1 MKGVTADPAVCLSFL
16 QLNSMD
22 VPAAWRKVDVIWE
35 ARATQAHFFDS
46 AQTRQVLEEIFF
58 LKRLQTI
65 RDFFRLCASFSQTLS
80 GTCSSPADVEPP
92 PSNGPVSLAKPLY
105 RGSTVVSEDQMT
117 RPIKAFTADFVRQ
130 MLMGLP
136 TQALGL
142 ALCSALSALGTDL
155 IAQVEA
161 KDFGAEGK
169 VSLDDLCKKAVEQ
182 GVQAG
187 RISQLLL
194 NRATVLASSYDTAWK
209 KLDLV
214 RRLELSIDACK
225 VSLQRAQ
232 LHIAMFQVTFLP
244 FIACLHFF
252 FLQSILLV
260 KTSDLF
266 ICLFFYVSALRY
278 KLPVPVAARG
288 RPGDSLSAPDG
299 QPSAPLNHPQQ
310 HEEEALQAQPGRR
323 GHRQCS
329 GQTSSPP
336 LCVLIC

>member
-1 MKGVTADPAVCLSFL
+1 MYCCFWSWETNPDRYTVCLFIYL
-16 QLNSMD
+16 L
-22 VPAAWRKVDVIWE
+22 
-35 ARATQAHFFDS
+35 
-46 AQTRQVLEEIFF
+46 
-58 LKRLQTI
+58 
-65 RDFFRLCASFSQTLS
+65 FSS
-80 GTCSSPADVEPP
+80 GTCPSPTDDPP
-92 PSNGPVSLAKPLY
+92 LSNGPVSLVKPLY

-194 NRATVLASSYDTAWK
+194 NRATVLAGSYETAWK

-232 LHIAMFQVTFLP
+232 LHIAMFQVTFQEVND
-244 FIACLHFF
+244 H
-252 FLQSILLV
+252 SER
-260 KTSDLF
+260 
-266 ICLFFYVSALRY
+266 YRLR
-278 KLPVPVAARG
+278 VG
-288 RPGDSLSAPDG
+288 
-299 QPSAPLNHPQQ
+299 
-310 HEEEALQAQPGRR
+310 
-323 GHRQCS
+323 
-329 GQTSSPP
+329 
-336 LCVLIC
+336 